1 MKVLIATDGSACSQN
16 AIEEFCRMFEKA
28 QNVEIRIAAAYE
40 GVIPLDAF
48 GIAAQ
53 NADKNNAALQQKA
66 EQIVFD
72 AEKYIYEKL
81 PQAKIETIAA
91 MDLPERFIIES
102 AEDWNPNL
110 IVVGSHGRGFWGRM
124 TLGSVSDAVIHH
136 APCSVLVARRRMN
149 N

>member
-1 MKVLIATDGSACSQN
+1 MKILIATDGSECSQK

-28 QNVEIRIAAAYE
+28 QNLDIKIAAAYE
-40 GVIPLDAF
+40 GVVPLDAF

-53 NADKNNAALQQKA
+53 NAEKNNFALQQRT
-66 EQIVFD
+66 EQVLFD
-72 AEKYIYEKL
+72 AETYISARL
-81 PQAKIETIAA
+81 PQARIETIAA
-91 MDLPERFIIES
+91 MDLSERFIIES

-124 TLGSVSDAVIHH
+124 TLGSVSDAVLHH
-136 APCSVLVARRRMN
+136 APCSVLVARKKAN